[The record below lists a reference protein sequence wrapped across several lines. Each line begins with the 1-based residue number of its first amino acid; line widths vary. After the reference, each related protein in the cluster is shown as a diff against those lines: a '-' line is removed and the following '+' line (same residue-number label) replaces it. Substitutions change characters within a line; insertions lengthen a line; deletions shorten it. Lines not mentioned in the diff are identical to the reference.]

1 MKKAALSILLF
12 VCVLAG
18 VFAVNSTTV
27 KANAESNTLSTS
39 PFLPASYLEYYNLS
53 SPTDVAEDDKCVYVA
68 ENKALLKFDK
78 TTQEY
83 ARLSLEDKMITK
95 IACHGGKI
103 YFLSSS
109 KLYLVNDDFT
119 ACSEVAN
126 SISTYFYISDLLYSN
141 TSSDIKLYSPD
152 GDGFVEQE
160 SYSLGTTTLFAVDE
174 GDANEVFHAI
184 YYFTESSCYALYRQS
199 GAKVKLFDASVS
211 YATFKDKKIYYVTG
225 DGIFTYSTANGA
237 ITSLTSEDENKSKTS
252 GFSIY
257 GDRML
262 ISYRD
267 LNLVKEFDLRNY
279 SFTGKIITTYS
290 DLVGRLP
297 KTVTEITSDGEN
309 LFVLKRDSSLTN
321 RLIKYSAD
329 GKTQTEV
336 DVDLSF
342 NPDIICVS
350 GEYVALANGADTL
363 KIIKLGAINSGK
375 ISTEEALSIRGT
387 DAGNIVAIVNFEDDF
402 FIVKNATVTGSKQY
416 PTVIKASKTSS
427 GYSFDVNK
435 FFYYEEKEG
444 TAKTATVNAFG
455 EIFILMGDGSIICYD
470 AVNENA
476 RAEDFTIPASADK
489 IQADFENLYYLSDG
503 VITNANSGASYTV
516 SKNKN
521 YGDERLVSFELVLLE
536 NKAFFLYGGFILST
550 SDLPL
555 KTPNTFLV
563 PENYD
568 VTLIEN
574 VNLATLKANA
584 KMYEVQ
590 KGERYFEYVQYKIN
604 ATTSSFVVINDEQSD
619 FLLIADDEK
628 TYIVRK
634 ADATLTQAENETS
647 SLKHGYYLSQA
658 GVYAIPKLN
667 LSFKID
673 TALKYE
679 KVEVLSAVTVNGK
692 QYLFIERENG
702 QRGYIE
708 KSFIAKEIA
717 ELVNKDHCKI
727 YRVEKCNVLD
737 EEGNKIGEINSG
749 KVLVYSF
756 ANGKYKIAYADSENG
771 FAYIPYSAIKSE
783 NDKVIRNTI
792 LLIIVI
798 TSFLITVVY
807 LQVRARRKKLNL

>member
-225 DGIFTYSTANGA
+225 DGIFTYSTANGV

-329 GKTQTEV
+329 GKTQTEI

-634 ADATLTQAENETS
+634 ADATLTQAENKTS

-679 KVEVLSAVTVNGK
+679 KVEILSAVTVNGK

-727 YRVEKCNVLD
+727 YRVEKCDVLD

>member
-1 MKKAALSILLF
+1 MKKAALSVLLF
-12 VCVLAG
+12 VCMLAG
-18 VFAVNSTTV
+18 VFAVNSTTT
-27 KANAESNTLSTS
+27 AAFGESNTLSTS

-53 SPTDVAEDDKCVYVA
+53 SPTDVAEDDKCVYIA
-68 ENKALLKFDK
+68 ESNALLKFDK

-83 ARLSLEDKMITK
+83 ARLLLEDKMITK
-95 IACHGGKI
+95 IACHDGKV

-119 ACSEVAN
+119 DCSEVAN

-141 TSSDIKLYSPD
+141 TSSDIKLYSKTS
-152 GDGFVEQE
+152 DGFVEQE

-174 GDANEVFHAI
+174 GDASEVFHAI

-211 YATFKDKKIYYVTG
+211 YATFNDKKIYYVTG
-225 DGIFTYSTANGA
+225 DGIFTYSTTNGV
-237 ITSLTSEDENKSKTS
+237 ITPLTDKDENKNKTS

-257 GDRML
+257 GDRAF
-262 ISYRD
+262 ITYRD
-267 LNLVKEFDLRNY
+267 LNLVKEFDLRTY

-321 RLIKYSAD
+321 RLVKYSAD

-336 DVDLSF
+336 AVDLSF

-350 GEYVALANGADTL
+350 GEYVALANGSDTL
-363 KIIKLGAINSGK
+363 KIIKLGAITAGK
-375 ISTEEALSIRGT
+375 ISTEEALSVRGT

-402 FIVKNATVTGSKQY
+402 FIVKNATVTGSRQY
-416 PTVIKASKTSS
+416 PTVIKASKTKS
-427 GYSFDVNK
+427 GYGFDVNK

-455 EIFILMGDGSIICYD
+455 EIFILMSDGSIIRYD
-470 AVNENA
+470 AVNESA
-476 RAEDFTIPASADK
+476 CTEDFTIPASADK
-489 IQADFENLYYLSDG
+489 IQADFENLYYLSGG
-503 VITNANSGASYTV
+503 VITNANDGKSYTV

-521 YGDERLVSFELVLLE
+521 YGDEQIVSFELVLLE

-555 KTPNTFLV
+555 KTPNTFAV

-568 VTLIEN
+568 STLIEN
-574 VNLATLKANA
+574 VTLATLNANA
-584 KMYEVQ
+584 KMYEVE

-604 ATTSSFVVINDEQSD
+604 ATESSFVVINDEQTD
-619 FLLIADDEK
+619 FLLIADDER
-628 TYIVRK
+628 THIVRK
-634 ADATLTQAENETS
+634 ADATLSQAENETS
-647 SLKHGYYLSQA
+647 TLKQGYYLSQA

-667 LSFKID
+667 LAFKVD

-679 KVEVLSAVTVNGK
+679 KVEVLSAVTVNGRH
-692 QYLFIERENG
+692 YLFIERENG
-702 QRGYIE
+702 RKGYIE

-717 ELVNKDHCKI
+717 ELVNKEHCKI
-727 YRVEKCNVLD
+727 YYVEKCDVFD
-737 EEGNKIGEINSG
+737 EDGNKIGEINSS
-749 KVLVYSF
+749 KVLTYSF

-771 FAYIPYSAIKSE
+771 FAYIPYSAIKSAKD
-783 NDKVIRNTI
+783 NVIRNTI